1 MKVKYS
7 IECVSARPLRRFAK
21 RRGSRTMP
29 ELSKMRKPDV
39 KVVILGDMNVGKT
52 SLLHRYTEK
61 KFKDTIST
69 VGGAFFL
76 KQWGPYNISIWDTA
90 GREQF
95 HGLGSMY
102 CRGAAAAI
110 LTYDV
115 TNWQSLAELEER
127 FLSLTDTANHDCIY
141 AIVGNK
147 ADLTD
152 LQAQVGATQDGL
164 TEDQGEEDGER
175 PRVPSACPTPPASP
189 VSLSGVSVNKQ
200 VSREDAVA
208 LYGRI
213 LRYKGMEETNSL
225 PADKMCF
232 ETSAKTGYNVD
243 PLFEALFDMV
253 LPSIIRKRT
262 EREGSPTVDLDE
274 CIGAGKR
281 PRTACC

>member
-1 MKVKYS
+1 
-7 IECVSARPLRRFAK
+7 
-21 RRGSRTMP
+21 MP

-52 SLLHRYTEK
+52 SLLHRYMDR
-61 KFKDTIST
+61 KFKDTMST

-127 FLSLTDTANHDCIY
+127 FLSLTDTANNDCIY

-152 LQAQVGATQDGL
+152 PQAQLLANQDGL
-164 TEDQGEEDGER
+164 TADQRVGDWERTGE

-189 VSLSGVSVNKQ
+189 ISLSGVSVNKQ
-200 VSREDAVA
+200 VSREDAEA

-213 LRYKGMEETNSL
+213 LRYKGLEETNSL

-243 PLFEALFDMV
+243 ALFETLFDMV
-253 LPSIIRKRT
+253 LPSVLKKRT
-262 EREGSPTVDLDE
+262 EREGSSTVDLEE
-274 CIGAGKR
+274 CKGTGKR
-281 PRTACC
+281 ARAACC

>member
-1 MKVKYS
+1 
-7 IECVSARPLRRFAK
+7 
-21 RRGSRTMP
+21 MP
-29 ELSKMRKPDV
+29 EVSMKKPDV
-39 KVVILGDMNVGKT
+39 KVVLLGDMNVGKT
-52 SLLHRYTEK
+52 SLLHRYTERR
-61 KFKDTIST
+61 FKDTIST

-102 CRGAAAAI
+102 CRGAAAVI

-141 AIVGNK
+141 ALVGNK

-152 LQAQVGATQDGL
+152 PKAQLCLDSGVASEECDEETTEPQA
-164 TEDQGEEDGER
+164 
-175 PRVPSACPTPPASP
+175 PSGCPTPPASP
-189 VSLSGVSVNKQ
+189 ASLSGTTAPHKQ
-200 VSREDAVA
+200 VTLEDAAA

-213 LRYKGMEETNSL
+213 LRYKGLEEKSSL
-225 PADKMCF
+225 PAEKLCF

-243 PLFEALFDMV
+243 TLFEALFDLV
-253 LPSIIRKRT
+253 LPSILRKRN
-262 EREGSPTVDLDE
+262 ENQESPTVDLEE
-274 CIGAGKR
+274 CRGASSKR
-281 PRTACC
+281 ACC

>member
-1 MKVKYS
+1 
-7 IECVSARPLRRFAK
+7 
-21 RRGSRTMP
+21 MP

-39 KVVILGDMNVGKT
+39 KVVILGDMHVGKT
-52 SLLHRYTEK
+52 SLLHRYTER
-61 KFKDTIST
+61 KFADTVST

-102 CRGAAAAI
+102 CRGASAVI

-152 LQAQVGATQDGL
+152 PKAQLAEASEDPGDVKDP
-164 TEDQGEEDGER
+164 TEPQ
-175 PRVPSACPTPPASP
+175 VPSACPTPPASP
-189 VSLSGVSVNKQ
+189 ATPTSLSSLMVHKQ
-200 VSREDAVA
+200 VSHEEAMA
-208 LYGRI
+208 FYGRI
-213 LRYKGMEETNSL
+213 LRYKGLDEQSSL
-225 PADKMCF
+225 PADQMCF
-232 ETSAKTGYNVD
+232 ETSAKTGFNVD
-243 PLFEALFDMV
+243 VLFETLFDLM
-253 LPSIIRKRT
+253 LPSILRNKN
-262 EREGSPTVDLDE
+262 ENQGSPTVDLGDYR
-274 CIGAGKR
+274 GASGKR
-281 PRTACC
+281 TKTSCC

>member
-1 MKVKYS
+1 
-7 IECVSARPLRRFAK
+7 
-21 RRGSRTMP
+21 MP
-29 ELSKMRKPDV
+29 EPGKMRKPDV

-52 SLLHRYTEK
+52 SLLHRYTER

-102 CRGAAAAI
+102 CRGASAVI

-115 TNWQSLAELEER
+115 TNWQSLAELEDR
-127 FLSLTDTANHDCIY
+127 FLSLTDTANADCIY

-152 LQAQVGATQDGL
+152 HSAQGAEPENGQMEQDAGGS
-164 TEDQGEEDGER
+164 EKQPSGEDGG
-175 PRVPSACPTPPASP
+175 S
-189 VSLSGVSVNKQ
+189 SLLQKQ
-200 VSREDAVA
+200 VRQDDALA
-208 LYGRI
+208 LYARL
-213 LRYKGMEETNSL
+213 LRYKGLE
-225 PADKMCF
+225 DKSCPSGERLCF

-243 PLFEALFDMV
+243 HLFETIFDMV
-253 LPSIIRKRT
+253 LPSILKKRS
-262 EREGSPTVDLDE
+262 EGEVSTVDLEE
-274 CIGAGKR
+274 CQNVKSAKGG
-281 PRTACC
+281 CCA

>member
-1 MKVKYS
+1 MK
-7 IECVSARPLRRFAK
+7 
-21 RRGSRTMP
+21 
-29 ELSKMRKPDV
+29 KPDV
-39 KVVILGDMNVGKT
+39 KVVLLGDMHVGKT
-52 SLLHRYTEK
+52 SLLHRYMER
-61 KFKDTIST
+61 KFKDTTST

-102 CRGAAAAI
+102 CRGAAAII

-115 TNWQSLAELEER
+115 TNWQSLSELEER

-152 LQAQVGATQDGL
+152 SKAQLSPDSDSFS
-164 TEDQGEEDGER
+164 EDQTETVEDRTE
-175 PRVPSACPTPPASP
+175 P
-189 VSLSGVSVNKQ
+189 Q
-200 VSREDAVA
+200 VTREDAMA

-213 LRYKGMEETNSL
+213 LRYKGLDEKSSL

-243 PLFEALFDMV
+243 TLFETLFDLV
-253 LPSIIRKRT
+253 LPSILRKRH
-262 EREGSPTVDLDE
+262 ENHQSPTVDLEE
-274 CIGAGKR
+274 CRGSGKR
-281 PRTACC
+281 VRSSCC

>member
-1 MKVKYS
+1 
-7 IECVSARPLRRFAK
+7 
-21 RRGSRTMP
+21 MP
-29 ELSKMRKPDV
+29 EVSKMKKPDV
-39 KVVILGDMNVGKT
+39 KVVLLGDMNVGKT
-52 SLLHRYTEK
+52 SLLHRYTER

-102 CRGAAAAI
+102 CRGAAAVI

-141 AIVGNK
+141 AVVGNK

-152 LQAQVGATQDGL
+152 PKAQLPLDSDVASEDR
-164 TEDQGEEDGER
+164 TECEEGR
-175 PRVPSACPTPPASP
+175 PEVLSACPTPPASP
-189 VSLSGVSVNKQ
+189 TSLSGVMLRKQ
-200 VSREDAVA
+200 VNPEDAAA

-213 LRYKGMEETNSL
+213 LRYKGLEEKSSL
-225 PADKMCF
+225 PAEKMCF

-243 PLFEALFDMV
+243 ALFEALFDLV
-253 LPSIIRKRT
+253 LPSILRKRN
-262 EREGSPTVDLDE
+262 ENQESPTVDLEE
-274 CIGAGKR
+274 CRGASNKR
-281 PRTACC
+281 AKSTCC

>member
-1 MKVKYS
+1 
-7 IECVSARPLRRFAK
+7 
-21 RRGSRTMP
+21 
-29 ELSKMRKPDV
+29 
-39 KVVILGDMNVGKT
+39 MNVGKT
-52 SLLHRYTEK
+52 SLLHRYMER

-102 CRGAAAAI
+102 CRGASAII

-127 FLSLTDTANHDCIY
+127 FLSLTDTAHRDCIY

-152 LQAQVGATQDGL
+152 PKAQQAQCSEEGP
-164 TEDQGEEDGER
+164 EEQGECRER
-175 PRVPSACPTPPASP
+175 TDLHALSAACPTPPASP
-189 VSLSGVSVNKQ
+189 TSPSGATLHKQ
-200 VSREDAVA
+200 VTHEDAMA
-208 LYGRI
+208 LYDRI
-213 LRYKGMEETNSL
+213 MCYKGLEDRSSFS
-225 PADKMCF
+225 ADKMCF

-243 PLFEALFDMV
+243 ALFETLFDLV
-253 LPSIIRKRT
+253 LPSILRKRN
-262 EREGSPTVDLDE
+262 ENQASPTVDLED
-274 CIGAGKR
+274 CGGVRGKKSR
-281 PRTACC
+281 SGCC

>member
-1 MKVKYS
+1 
-7 IECVSARPLRRFAK
+7 
-21 RRGSRTMP
+21 MP
-29 ELSKMRKPDV
+29 DVSKMKKPDV
-39 KVVILGDMNVGKT
+39 KVVLLGDMHVGKT
-52 SLLHRYTEK
+52 SLLHRYTER
-61 KFKDTIST
+61 KFKDTTST

-102 CRGAAAAI
+102 CRGAAAVI

-115 TNWQSLAELEER
+115 TNWQSLSELEER

-152 LQAQVGATQDGL
+152 PKAQLSQNSDSFS
-164 TEDQGEEDGER
+164 EDQTEIVEDRTE
-175 PRVPSACPTPPASP
+175 PQVLSACPTPPASP
-189 VSLSGVSVNKQ
+189 TSLSGVVLRKQ
-200 VSREDAVA
+200 VTREEAMA

-213 LRYKGMEETNSL
+213 LRYKGLDEKSSL

-243 PLFEALFDMV
+243 ALFETLFDLV
-253 LPSIIRKRT
+253 LPSILRKRH
-262 EREGSPTVDLDE
+262 ENHESPTVDLED
-274 CIGAGKR
+274 CRGSGKR
-281 PRTACC
+281 VRSSCC